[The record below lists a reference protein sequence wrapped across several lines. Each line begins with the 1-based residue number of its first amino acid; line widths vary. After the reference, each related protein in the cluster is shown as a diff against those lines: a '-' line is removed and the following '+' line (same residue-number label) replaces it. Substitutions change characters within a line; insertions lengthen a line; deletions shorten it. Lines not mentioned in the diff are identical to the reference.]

1 MLLLAAAVFV
11 GSQTCRPCHAA
22 IADAYARTPMAR
34 SSGVAT
40 SLPATEFTAAGQ
52 QYRIEGKQLRFSGG
66 SVPIDYFIGSNSE
79 GRSYLWARDGY
90 LFELPVTWY
99 ARKQAWDAS
108 PGYETYSYVKLNRAV
123 EPSCLQCHASQV
135 RPVLGSQNR
144 YGDPPFLEGGVSCER
159 CHGPGSEHAQA
170 PLKSPMVNPAKLAAE
185 QRDSVCSQCHL
196 TGEARIE
203 QPGRKFA
210 EFRAGETLSNYATY
224 FVWKLGRTDLKVTS
238 HVEKLAASECKK
250 ASGDVLWC
258 GSCHDTHS
266 NSGKTQQACLTCHS
280 AAHRKEEQCA
290 SCHMP
295 KTFAVDANHGVMTD
309 HGIPR
314 TPRPSAPPA
323 KGELTAFVGEAT
335 DRSVGLA
342 YAELGD
348 ARARE
353 YLLRVKP
360 ADWRV
365 RFRLATLEQNPAR
378 AMVLYES
385 LLNDNPGEPV
395 ALVNLGSLYANAGRT
410 KEASALWVRALA
422 ANPAIEEAA
431 LNLSRVLPAKEAVA
445 LLRRYLEVNP
455 TSANIRSRLAEI
467 VARQG

>member
-11 GSQTCRPCHAA
+11 GSQTCRPCHAT
-22 IADAYARTPMAR
+22 IADAYAQTPMAR
-34 SSGVAT
+34 SSGVA
-40 SLPATEFTAAGQ
+40 SPLPAAKFTAGGQ
-52 QYRIEGKQLRFSGG
+52 QYRIEGKQLSFNGG

-79 GRSYLWARDGY
+79 GRSYVWARDGY

-108 PGYETYSYVKLNRAV
+108 PGYEMYSYVKLNRAV
-123 EPSCLQCHASQV
+123 EPTCLQCHASQV

-170 PLKSPMVNPAKLAAE
+170 PLKSRMVNPAKLDADR
-185 QRDSVCSQCHL
+185 RDSICSQCHL

-203 QPGRKFA
+203 QPGRRFA
-210 EFRAGETLSNYATY
+210 EFRAGESLAAYATY

-238 HVEKLAASECKK
+238 HVEKLAASACKK
-250 ASGDVLWC
+250 ASGDALWC

-266 NSGKTQQACLTCHS
+266 NISKTQQACLSCHPG
-280 AAHRKEEQCA
+280 AHRQEEQCA

-295 KTFAVDANHGVMTD
+295 RTQAVDANHGVMTD
-309 HGIPR
+309 HSIPR
-314 TPRPSAPPA
+314 IARRSEPPG
-323 KGELTAFVGEAT
+323 KGELVAFAGKAT
-335 DRSVGLA
+335 DRSLGMA

-353 YLLRVKP
+353 YLLRATP

-365 RFRLATLEQNPAR
+365 RFRLAALEPNPAR
-378 AMVLYES
+378 AAALYES

-395 ALVNLGSLYANAGRT
+395 ALVNLGSLYARAGRT
-410 KEASALWVRALA
+410 KEAAALWVRALE

-431 LNLSRVLPAKEAVA
+431 LNLSRVLTAKEAVA

-455 TSANIRSRLAEI
+455 TSANIRARLAELSNQ
-467 VARQG
+467 R